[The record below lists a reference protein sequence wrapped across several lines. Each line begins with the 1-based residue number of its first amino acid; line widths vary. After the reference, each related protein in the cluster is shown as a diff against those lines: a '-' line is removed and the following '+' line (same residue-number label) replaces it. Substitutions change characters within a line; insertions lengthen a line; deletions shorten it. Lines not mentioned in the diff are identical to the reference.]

1 MASRALGLLSFASLI
16 FAASDPQ
23 LLGQAAPF
31 VRADV
36 AAEIA
41 SEFELEGSAAPVEA
55 DDEEIDQG
63 GASEARGGDE
73 EPPDLL
79 LSTFFS
85 DGWSSEWVKRS
96 RKGRAPDMALLRVT
110 TNFLERELRVDY
122 AYTSS
127 VKNSSKVETSQL
139 LTGLIAYGLNRRLMI
154 EVITN
159 YQWNEPPSSS
169 TAVKQNGSGGGALAR
184 FQLADTYATSFAF
197 QTKIS
202 EPNRG
207 IGQTATTISPALAGF
222 QDLQTFL
229 GLERVG
235 LYESVGLDS
244 LTGPHV
250 SGSRTSSA
258 SYDVSL
264 ARSWLDP
271 VHYPVGN
278 LTTFAELFATTDLNG
293 PTPWHTAV
301 TLTPGVRFWFAREN
315 SLTFG
320 VDFPLSNPRPFSEL
334 WRVTYIMNF

>member
-1 MASRALGLLSFASLI
+1 MNARPVGLVLLVALLV
-16 FAASDPQ
+16 AASGAPAR
-23 LLGQAAPF
+23 GQVAPP
-31 VRADV
+31 VRDEV

-41 SEFELEGSAAPVEA
+41 AAFALERGAPPPAEDVGEAAAAGEVA
-55 DDEEIDQG
+55 T
-63 GASEARGGDE
+63 RGGDE

-122 AYTSS
+122 AETSS

-139 LTGLIAYGLNRRLMI
+139 LTGLIAYGLNRRLMV

-159 YQWNEPPSSS
+159 YQWNDPPPGS
-169 TAVKQNGSGGGALAR
+169 TATKQNGSGGAALAR

-197 QTKIS
+197 QTKVAG
-202 EPNRG
+202 PNRG
-207 IGQTATTISPALAGF
+207 IGQTATTVSPALAGF

-235 LYESVGLDS
+235 LYESIGLDS
-244 LTGPHV
+244 LTGPHAT
-250 SGSRTSSA
+250 GSRTSAA
-258 SYDVSL
+258 SFDVSL
-264 ARSWLDP
+264 AKSWLEP
-271 VHYPVGN
+271 AAFPVGN
-278 LTTFAELFATTDLNG
+278 LTTFAELFATSDLNG
-293 PTPWHTAV
+293 PTPWHTVV

-320 VDFPLSNPRPFSEL
+320 VDLPLSHPQPFSAL
-334 WRVTYIMNF
+334 YRVTYIMVF

>member
-1 MASRALGLLSFASLI
+1 MTSRPFGLVAVAILLNVASGTVVN
-16 FAASDPQ
+16 
-23 LLGQAAPF
+23 GQAAPF
-31 VRADV
+31 DRDSA

-41 SEFELEGSAAPVEA
+41 AAFSLRGGAAPSDSDA
-55 DDEEIDQG
+55 GDPGDG
-63 GASEARGGDE
+63 GASEAPGGEE
-73 EPPDLL
+73 EPPELT
-79 LSTFFS
+79 LSNFFS
-85 DGWSSEWVKRS
+85 DGWSSDWVKRS

-127 VKNSSKVETSQL
+127 VKNSSKVDTSQL

-159 YQWNEPPSSS
+159 YQWNEPPPGA
-169 TAVKQNGSGGGALAR
+169 TAAKQNGSGGGALAR

-207 IGQTATTISPALAGF
+207 IGQTATTISPSLAGF
-222 QDLQTFL
+222 QDLQTYL

-235 LYESVGLDS
+235 LYESVSLDS
-244 LTGPHV
+244 LTGPHAT
-250 SGSRTSSA
+250 GSRTSST

-264 ARSWLDP
+264 AKSWLDP

-293 PTPWHTAV
+293 STPGHTAV
-301 TLTPGVRFWFAREN
+301 TLTPGVRFWFAHEN

-334 WRVTYIMNF
+334 YRLTYIMNF